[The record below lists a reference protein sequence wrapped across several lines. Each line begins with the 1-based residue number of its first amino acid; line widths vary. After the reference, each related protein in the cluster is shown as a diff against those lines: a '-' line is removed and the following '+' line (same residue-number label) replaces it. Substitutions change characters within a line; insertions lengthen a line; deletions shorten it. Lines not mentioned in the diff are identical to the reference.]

1 MFTDTITVFNY
12 YKDSLKNV
20 TWYPTVIH
28 GVNLLIDK
36 AAIVAKYG
44 AESKDNALLN
54 IPCKHVKNENAKE
67 GELLFHT
74 FVKCKKIID
83 GESVFAEKEWLPPKE
98 WERQTNDKLPETITF
113 ASGTGF
119 DFFMLGEYPTTEP
132 IFDYYDNYKHGFF
145 EEMKEEYDFV
155 FAITSVG
162 VYSAIPHFEIT
173 GK

>member
-1 MFTDTITVFNY
+1 MFADVITVFNRY
-12 YKDSLKNV
+12 EDSLKNV

-44 AESKDNALLN
+44 AESKDNAVLN
-54 IPCKHVKNENAKE
+54 IHYQTV
-67 GELLFHT
+67 
-74 FVKCKKIID
+74 D
-83 GESVFAEKEWLPPKE
+83 GQIMVDGKLYLPPKE

-119 DFFMLGEYPTTEP
+119 DFFMLGEYPEIKP
-132 IFDYYDNYKHGFF
+132 ILDEEYRNGFF
-145 EEMKEEYDFV
+145 EEVKKEYDFV

-162 VYSAIPHFEIT
+162 MYSVIPHFEIT

>member
-54 IPCKHVKNENAKE
+54 IHYQTVD
-67 GELLFHT
+67 GQ
-74 FVKCKKIID
+74 IMID
-83 GESVFAEKEWLPPKE
+83 GKLYLPPKE
-98 WERQTNDKLPETITF
+98 WERQTNDKLPKTITF
-113 ASGTGF
+113 ASGTEF
-119 DFFMLGEYPTTEP
+119 DFFMLGEYPEIKP
-132 IFDYYDNYKHGFF
+132 ILDEEYRNGFF
-145 EEMKEEYDFV
+145 EEVKKEYDFV

-162 VYSAIPHFEIT
+162 MYSVIPHFEIT

>member
-54 IPCKHVKNENAKE
+54 IHYKHVKTENPKE
-67 GELLFHT
+67 GEELFHA
-74 FVKCKKIID
+74 FVKCKKIVD
-83 GESVFAEKEWLPPKE
+83 GESVFFEKEWFPPKE

-119 DFFMLGEYPTTEP
+119 DFFILGEYPEIKP
-132 IFDYYDNYKHGFF
+132 ILDEEYRNGFF
-145 EEMKEEYDFV
+145 EEVKKEYDFV

-162 VYSAIPHFEIT
+162 MYSVIPHFEIT

>member
-54 IPCKHVKNENAKE
+54 IHYQTV
-67 GELLFHT
+67 
-74 FVKCKKIID
+74 D
-83 GESVFAEKEWLPPKE
+83 GQIMVDGKPYLPPKE
-98 WERQTNDKLPETITF
+98 WERQTNDKLTETITF

-119 DFFMLGEYPTTEP
+119 DFFMLGEYPTTTP
-132 IFDYYDNYKHGFF
+132 IADDDYIDGFYNHVND
-145 EEMKEEYDFV
+145 EYDYV
-155 FAITSVG
+155 FAVTSVAK
-162 VYSAIPHFEIT
+162 YTAILHFEIM
-173 GK
+173 GA

>member
-44 AESKDNALLN
+44 AESKDNAVLN
-54 IPCKHVKNENAKE
+54 IHYQTV
-67 GELLFHT
+67 
-74 FVKCKKIID
+74 D
-83 GESVFAEKEWLPPKE
+83 GQIMVDGKPYLPPKE
-98 WERQTNDKLPETITF
+98 WERRTNDKLADSITF
-113 ASGTGF
+113 ASGTEF
-119 DFFMLGEYPTTEP
+119 DFFMLGEYPEKEP
-132 IFDYYDNYKHGFF
+132 IFDEKFRNGFF
-145 EEMKEEYDFV
+145 EEVKKEYDFV

-162 VYSAIPHFEIT
+162 MYSVIPHFEIT

>member
-54 IPCKHVKNENAKE
+54 IHYQTV
-67 GELLFHT
+67 
-74 FVKCKKIID
+74 D
-83 GESVFAEKEWLPPKE
+83 GQIMVDGKPYLTPKE

-113 ASGTGF
+113 TSGVDF
-119 DFFMLGEYPTTEP
+119 DFFMLGEYPTIEP
-132 IFDYYDNYKHGFF
+132 ISDDDYIDGFYNYVND
-145 EEMKEEYDFV
+145 EYDFV
-155 FAITSVG
+155 FAITSVAQ
-162 VYSAIPHFEIT
+162 YSAIPHFEIM
-173 GK
+173 GA